1 MLINLQSLFARGQID
16 LLANFDIAQNF
27 VPEQS
32 LNQEGFELRNL
43 SFPITFEDYLHSLY
57 TPDVRKVLIM
67 GWIIPEF
74 HLSKIPKEKLVFF
87 LWEPGKMLSSY
98 YERFSRVYTWDD
110 SLVDNIKFFKLYYP
124 ALLPMRSDI
133 PSFEEKKFCAM
144 FVRNWTQKRIKL
156 VNFFGKNSENDLD
169 IYGAKSGTIYDNRLY
184 RGSVPGPPN
193 SEEKHSILKNYRFCV
208 CFENSC
214 NFKGYISEKIFS
226 CFASGC
232 IPIYLGAT
240 NIEEYIPK
248 DCFIDYR
255 DFQNDVQL
263 YQFLKL
269 MRKETYERYLSNIR
283 AFLQSDR
290 GQIFSKEYLDKL
302 LYEAVIQ

>member
-1 MLINLQSLFARGQID
+1 MHVQYLLASGQID
-16 LLANFDIAQNF
+16 ILANFDIAQNF
-27 VPEQS
+27 VPDQ
-32 LNQEGFELRNL
+32 LLKQEGFELRDF
-43 SFPITFEDYLHSLY
+43 SFPRTFENYLHSDY
-57 TPDVRKVLIM
+57 TLDVRKVIIM
-67 GWIIPEF
+67 GWIIPESR
-74 HLSKIPKEKLVFF
+74 LSKIPKEKLVFF
-87 LWEPGKMLSSY
+87 LWEPDKLPPSY
-98 YERFSRVYTWDD
+98 YKRFSRIYTWDD

-133 PSFEEKKFCAM
+133 PSFEEKKFCTM
-144 FVRNWTQKRIKL
+144 FVRNWTQERIKL
-156 VNFFGKNSENDLD
+156 VNFFGRNSETDLD

-184 RGSVPGPPN
+184 RGRVPGRPN

-208 CFENSC
+208 CFENTC

-232 IPIYLGAT
+232 VPIYLGAT

-248 DCFIDYR
+248 NCFIDYR
-255 DFQNDVQL
+255 DFQNDLQL
-263 YQFLKL
+263 YQFLK
-269 MRKETYERYLSNIR
+269 MMSKETYERYLSNIG

-302 LYEAVIQ
+302 LYEAAIH